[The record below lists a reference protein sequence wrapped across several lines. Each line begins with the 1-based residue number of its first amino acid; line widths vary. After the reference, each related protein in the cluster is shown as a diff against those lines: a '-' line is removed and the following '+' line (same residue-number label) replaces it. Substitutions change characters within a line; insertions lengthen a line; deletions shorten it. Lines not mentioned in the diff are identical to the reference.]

1 MRTHRIQARHATR
14 GCRGRGEEII
24 TTCRWET
31 RDFDRFWRPL
41 GTLLGFIGG
50 ARLGLV
56 IMETTIGVNGGDTA
70 ERVAHF
76 GLGKF
81 CPPPSLLLLF
91 FELGPQPLNEYFL
104 KSMRSKTPLY
114 KIVMLGDRYV

>member
-1 MRTHRIQARHATR
+1 M
-14 GCRGRGEEII
+14 
-24 TTCRWET
+24 
-31 RDFDRFWRPL
+31 
-41 GTLLGFIGG
+41 
-50 ARLGLV
+50 V

-81 CPPPSLLLLF
+81 CPPFSSRSRF
-91 FELGPQPLNEYFL
+91 FFFKLVTFLNEYFL